1 MTQQYIV
8 GEFSSLLGRLQP
20 VPSARLG
27 NALND
32 LRQDVELGSLPML
45 PRLAQEA
52 MAFTDVICWV
62 ALEEGDLNG
71 FSRYASTAVA
81 LREFTVSANLLP

>member
-1 MTQQYIV
+1 
-8 GEFSSLLGRLQP
+8 LGK
-20 VPSARLG
+20 
-27 NALND
+27 ALND

-52 MAFTDVICWV
+52 MTLTDAICWV
-62 ALEEGDLNG
+62 ALDEGDLSG
-71 FSRYASTAVA
+71 FSRYVDTAVA

>member
-1 MTQQYIV
+1 M
-8 GEFSSLLGRLQP
+8 LGRLQP

-62 ALEEGDLNG
+62 ALEQGDLKG
-71 FSRYASTAVA
+71 FSRYVSTAVA